1 MMTKTRLTGGSV
13 LVTFELVQLLHG
25 AGAEQRTGDTR
36 VRDGER
42 HGEVG
47 HRQPRFFG
55 EWDQLLH
62 RVEAPLITERQRE
75 ELRADDVVVLPAADA
90 AGEHALTEWA
100 PGEDAHAV
108 LLRDR
113 KHLTLDAAVQD
124 RVRRL
129 LGTEPVSYTHLTLPT

>member
-1 MMTKTRLTGGSV
+1 MFQAAKRSLSGRRHVCLVEGADVGSGRND
-13 LVTFELVQLLHG
+13 LVDPVEDVIREDGVHPREEVVQLLHG

-75 ELRADDVVVLPAADA
+75 EFARMM
-90 AGEHALTEWA
+90 
-100 PGEDAHAV
+100 
-108 LLRDR
+108 LLSCP
-113 KHLTLDAAVQD
+113 
-124 RVRRL
+124 RR
-129 LGTEPVSYTHLTLPT
+129 TRPVSMP